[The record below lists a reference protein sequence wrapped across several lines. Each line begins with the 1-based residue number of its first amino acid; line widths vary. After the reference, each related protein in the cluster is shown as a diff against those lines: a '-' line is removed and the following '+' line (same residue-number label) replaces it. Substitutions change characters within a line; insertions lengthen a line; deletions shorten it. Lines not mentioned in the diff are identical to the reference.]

1 MSTEGEASPKV
12 PLVRKYICVASNC
25 LKLSAEEE
33 TLIQELYIYIKR
45 HAKVD
50 LFCLTF
56 QKISCSQVFICK
68 RTKDA
73 DNDRLNNVVI

>member
-33 TLIQELYIYIKR
+33 TLIQELYIYI
-45 HAKVD
+45 
-50 LFCLTF
+50 
-56 QKISCSQVFICK
+56 
-68 RTKDA
+68 
-73 DNDRLNNVVI
+73 